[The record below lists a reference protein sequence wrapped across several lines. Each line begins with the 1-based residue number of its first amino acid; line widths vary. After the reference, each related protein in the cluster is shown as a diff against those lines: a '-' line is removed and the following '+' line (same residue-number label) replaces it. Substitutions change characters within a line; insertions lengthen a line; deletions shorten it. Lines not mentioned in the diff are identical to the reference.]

1 MDKCLFDGL
10 GEERNFRNEGWKLSA
25 RRIIYR
31 RGEGRVQIVR
41 QRVCKKEKR
50 KRNEKRGY
58 DAILFKYDAEG
69 NREEIINKARG

>member
-1 MDKCLFDGL
+1 MEIIC
-10 GEERNFRNEGWKLSA
+10 EENYLSS
-25 RRIIYR
+25 R
-31 RGEGRVQIVR
+31 RGTRTNFVR